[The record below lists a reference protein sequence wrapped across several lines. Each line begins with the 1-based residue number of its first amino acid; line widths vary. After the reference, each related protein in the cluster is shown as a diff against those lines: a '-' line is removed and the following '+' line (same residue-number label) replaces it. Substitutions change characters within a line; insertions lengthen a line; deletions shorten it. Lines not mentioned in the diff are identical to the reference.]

1 MECIHSLIMLL
12 NFNVF
17 NLKYKYNNLEYWKY

>member
-1 MECIHSLIMLL
+1 MSDL

-17 NLKYKYNNLEYWKY
+17 NLI